1 MCKSLKT
8 IYKKEHLKVINLLK
22 KISFEEYLKSSK
34 LNDFG
39 DLIYEI
45 YAKALKSGA
54 LGEKILRAAGGGGF
68 FILR

>member
-54 LGEKILRAAGGGGF
+54 
-68 FILR
+68 